1 MKSNEFINEDG
12 STGASV
18 AGGVSGF
25 ATPIGTVVRRQ
36 PRKKKKRVEEAQGQL
51 DWAVRRHMIKR
62 LAWESDLSVV
72 ELQQLNEQ
80 ALIDMFT
87 EYAPDDSRVFPQ
99 VEPQGLKSRM
109 QEADNADDLVAVT
122 PQVKSTGPKLMDWL
136 DRLED
141 SQPKL
146 LAEAPID
153 FDRDEPTN
161 PDIYGHKANPADLNT
176 RRLRA
181 LSQLKDMAK
190 RAEQAQEF
198 DSLLMWKSIVANF
211 PELAMNIGEIDH
223 AIQELEKIRR
233 KGGVNSRGL
242 PDLS

>member
-25 ATPIGTVVRRQ
+25 ATPIGTVVRRV

-87 EYAPDDSRVFPQ
+87 EYAPDDARVFPQ
-99 VEPQGLKSRM
+99 IEPQGLRSRM
-109 QEADNADDLVAVT
+109 QEAHVEPAVE
-122 PQVKSTGPKLMDWL
+122 PKAKPTGPKLMDWL
-136 DRLED
+136 DRIED
-141 SQPKL
+141 SQPKV
-146 LAEAPID
+146 LAEAPIN

-190 RAEQAQEF
+190 RAESAQEF